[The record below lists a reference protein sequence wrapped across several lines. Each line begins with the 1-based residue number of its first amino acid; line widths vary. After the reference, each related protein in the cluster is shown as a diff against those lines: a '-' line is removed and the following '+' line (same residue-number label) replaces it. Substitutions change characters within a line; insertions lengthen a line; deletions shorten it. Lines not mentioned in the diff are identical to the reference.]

1 LYYYSALQDQNLN
14 VQQFE
19 LSHVGPDDEIL
30 SPAKT
35 VIFRQN
41 KLFPK
46 VPEPNLKIIQIEDEK
61 QTVRFAFG
69 NVVLKKTTLL
79 DDDAVKLQPQEKTET
94 DSSELNLPDKQPETR
109 ARTFI
114 IRLSWPQIGD
124 KGLTRLQGRGSY
136 FAEQQKYKVNL
147 YRIRNGE
154 KWSETPI
161 NSKSSNNFYLDKL
174 KLQIYHVIRE
184 QLKDAQPDNS
194 SVKLPFYVDLRGQN
208 GDTWLYQLRLVD
220 RFGNESSASETIT
233 VHLPKIKINGQ
244 SISENADVPPAD

>member
-1 LYYYSALQDQNLN
+1 M
-14 VQQFE
+14 
-19 LSHVGPDDEIL
+19 
-30 SPAKT
+30 
-35 VIFRQN
+35 
-41 KLFPK
+41 
-46 VPEPNLKIIQIEDEK
+46 
-61 QTVRFAFG
+61 
-69 NVVLKKTTLL
+69 
-79 DDDAVKLQPQEKTET
+79 
-94 DSSELNLPDKQPETR
+94 PDKQPETR

-114 IRLSWPQIGD
+114 IRISWPQIGD

-174 KLQIYHVIRE
+174 KLDIAPTIQK
-184 QLKDAQPDNS
+184 QLKDAGPYYS
-194 SVKLPFYVDLRGQN
+194 SVRLSFYVDLLGEN

-244 SISENADVPPAD
+244 SISSKTLMSLLLIDL